1 VKANIRRHSEDWA
14 VLTVEWTSGRE
25 ALTVVAE
32 DRLTVVYSL
41 SWPITRLRPF
51 TITAGG
57 FEPV

>member
-1 VKANIRRHSEDWA
+1 